1 LGEKGGKRAVVNSP
15 IRIEEAWREG
25 LDAIARTDGIE
36 HQPHKP
42 DGANGE
48 GGIRT
53 RGTVAR
59 TLVFET
65 SSFSHSDTSPTGRYL
80 NSYLKHGRAMTP
92 GQVAVIV
99 IHRSFA
105 LARPRKYVRDEN
117 GNVVDGVSFHK
128 RGGFYIINA
137 DGQRE

>member
-1 LGEKGGKRAVVNSP
+1 
-15 IRIEEAWREG
+15 
-25 LDAIARTDGIE
+25 
-36 HQPHKP
+36 
-42 DGANGE
+42 
-48 GGIRT
+48 
-53 RGTVAR
+53 
-59 TLVFET
+59 
-65 SSFSHSDTSPTGRYL
+65 
-80 NSYLKHGRAMTP
+80 MTP